1 MNETKAKCIKLKI
14 QKKWSFERLS
24 KADVDWLVKTGVDT
38 PRSARQILYGHNFGC
53 HTPREGKEGIS
64 LLLEV

>member
-1 MNETKAKCIKLKI
+1 MNETKAKCIKLNI
-14 QKKWSFERLS
+14 QKKWSVERPP

-38 PRSARQILYGHNFGC
+38 PRSTSQIPYWHNFGC

>member
-14 QKKWSFERLS
+14 QKKWSVERPP
-24 KADVDWLVKTGVDT
+24 KADVGWLVKTGVDT
-38 PRSARQILYGHNFGC
+38 PRSASHILYGHNFGC
-53 HTPREGKEGIS
+53 HTPREGKEGVS